1 MVDLGFMYPLSGEA
15 LTPAG
20 YPDNRDLASL
30 WASIMQNGKS
40 FTSGFPTISQ
50 N

>member
-1 MVDLGFMYPLSGEA
+1 MVDLGFIYPLSGEA
-15 LTPAG
+15 PTPAG
-20 YPDNRDLASL
+20 YPENRYLAFR

-40 FTSGFPTISQ
+40 FTSDFPTISQ